1 MWSWGKCLLY
11 NIFAQ
16 SSAQPAGCLLSICAV
31 LQLPEGALQKRGGTI
46 HLRDGERWAQ
56 TCVQKTEKAIWDSI
70 LQAFSFQYYWVF
82 LFCLFVRYWLQLTIS
97 FNSVLSA
104 NCLHLMLYQPKKHP
118 HLLFKTSSKQLLI
131 QGENWVNWLQAL
143 NFSDTQF
150 LFPTVVFLSG
160 CYFSIVNLFIKNKPM
175 NFQIQHGISLENYF
189 IQMTLLTTNQ
199 DPVGRILGFFFRL
212 EKIPC

>member
-1 MWSWGKCLLY
+1 MWSRGKCLLY

-56 TCVQKTEKAIWDSI
+56 TCVQKTEKAIWDLI
-70 LQAFSFQYYWVF
+70 LQAFSFQYYWGFCFVCLWDTDCSLQF
-82 LFCLFVRYWLQLTIS
+82 LLILFCQQIVCISCFTSPRNTHIYCSKLAQSSSLF
-97 FNSVLSA
+97 
-104 NCLHLMLYQPKKHP
+104 
-118 HLLFKTSSKQLLI
+118 
-131 QGENWVNWLQAL
+131 QGENWVNWLQTL

-199 DPVGRILGFFFRL
+199 DPVGHILGFFFHL